1 MITGKRIISYSQAAT
16 DYVSL
21 TEAKQHLRVTSTAD
35 DTYISNLISMAL
47 DMCSQHLGYSVRKAS
62 VQYGFDSLVGQPA
75 IMNPVNGTEQPVG
88 NLLRIPSRVISLDS
102 VQYVDDNNT
111 AQAFTDYI
119 VSPQPLGTYGRTIF
133 VTSAPSSTTDDI
145 TKYLVT
151 VTEGFELATATGVD
165 AGLLFPQAIKF
176 AALLLVG
183 QMYDNRQAIVTGTI
197 QARMEYGIEFLLQ
210 PYRAIQ
216 FI

>member
-1 MITGKRIISYSQAAT
+1 MITGKRIISYSHAAT

-21 TEAKQHLRVTSTAD
+21 AEAKQHLRVTSTAD
-35 DTYISNLISMAL
+35 DTYISNLLSMAI
-47 DMCSQHLGYSVRKAS
+47 DACGQYLGYSVRKAS

-88 NLLRIPSRVISLDS
+88 NLLRIPSRVISLTS

-133 VTSAPSSTTDDI
+133 ITSAPSSTTDDV

-210 PYRAIQ
+210 PYRAMQ

>member
-1 MITGKRIISYSQAAT
+1 MITGKRIISYSHAAT

-21 TEAKQHLRVTSTAD
+21 AEAKQHLRVTSTAD
-35 DTYISNLISMAL
+35 DTYISNLLSMAI
-47 DMCSQHLGYSVRKAS
+47 DACGQYLGYSVRKAS
-62 VQYGFDSLVGQPA
+62 VQYGFDLLVGQPA

-88 NLLRIPSRVISLDS
+88 NLLRIPSRVISLTS

-111 AQAFTDYI
+111 AQAFNDYI

-133 VTSAPSSTTDDI
+133 ITSAPSSTTDDI

-151 VTEGFELATATGVD
+151 VTEGFELATATQVD

-197 QARMEYGIEFLLQ
+197 QARMDYGMEFLLQ
-210 PYRAIQ
+210 PYRAMQ

>member
-1 MITGKRIISYSQAAT
+1 MITGKRIISYSHAAT

-21 TEAKQHLRVTSTAD
+21 AEAKQHLRVTSTAD
-35 DTYISNLISMAL
+35 DTYISNLLSMAI
-47 DMCSQHLGYSVRKAS
+47 DACGQYLGYSVRKAS

-88 NLLRIPSRVISLDS
+88 NLLRIPSRVISLTS

-133 VTSAPSSTTDDI
+133 VTSAPSSTTDDV

-151 VTEGFELATATGVD
+151 VTEGFELATATQVD

>member
-1 MITGKRIISYSQAAT
+1 MITGKRIISYSHAAT

-21 TEAKQHLRVTSTAD
+21 AEAKQHLRVTSTAD
-35 DTYISNLISMAL
+35 DTYISNLLSMAI
-47 DMCSQHLGYSVRKAS
+47 DACGQYLGYSVRKAS

-88 NLLRIPSRVISLDS
+88 NLLRIPSRVISLTS

-111 AQAFTDYI
+111 AQAFMDYI

-133 VTSAPSSTTDDI
+133 VTSAPSSTTDDV

-151 VTEGFELATATGVD
+151 VTEGFELATATQVD

>member
-1 MITGKRIISYSQAAT
+1 MITGKRIISYSHAAT

-21 TEAKQHLRVTSTAD
+21 AEAKQHLRVTSTAD
-35 DTYISNLISMAL
+35 DTYISNLLSMSIDA
-47 DMCSQHLGYSVRKAS
+47 CGQYLGYSVRKAS

-111 AQAFTDYI
+111 AQTFTDYI

-133 VTSAPSSTTDDI
+133 ITSAPSSTTDDV

-151 VTEGFELATATGVD
+151 VTEGFELATATQVD

-183 QMYDNRQAIVTGTI
+183 QMYDNRQATANTS
-197 QARMEYGIEFLLQ
+197 QNSAMEYGIEFLLQ

>member
-1 MITGKRIISYSQAAT
+1 MITGKRIISYSHAAT

-21 TEAKQHLRVTSTAD
+21 AEAKQHLRVTSTAD
-35 DTYISNLISMAL
+35 DTYISNLLSMAI
-47 DMCSQHLGYSVRKAS
+47 DACGQYLGYSVRKAS

-88 NLLRIPSRVISLDS
+88 NLLRIPSRVISLTS

-133 VTSAPSSTTDDI
+133 ITSAPSSTTDDV

-183 QMYDNRQAIVTGTI
+183 QMYDNRQATANTS
-197 QARMEYGIEFLLQ
+197 QNSAMEYGIEFLLQ
-210 PYRAIQ
+210 PYRAMQ

>member
-1 MITGKRIISYSQAAT
+1 
-16 DYVSL
+16 
-21 TEAKQHLRVTSTAD
+21 
-35 DTYISNLISMAL
+35 MAI
-47 DMCSQHLGYSVRKAS
+47 DACGQYLGYSVRKAS

-88 NLLRIPSRVISLDS
+88 NLLRIPSRVISLTS

-133 VTSAPSSTTDDI
+133 ITSAPSSTTDDV

-183 QMYDNRQAIVTGTI
+183 QMYDNRQATANTS
-197 QARMEYGIEFLLQ
+197 QNSAMENGIEFLLQ

>member
-1 MITGKRIISYSQAAT
+1 MITGKRIISYSHAAT

-21 TEAKQHLRVTSTAD
+21 AEAKQHLRVTSTAD
-35 DTYISNLISMAL
+35 DTYISNLLSMAI
-47 DMCSQHLGYSVRKAS
+47 DACGQYLGYSVRKAS

-88 NLLRIPSRVISLDS
+88 NLLRIPSRVISLTS

-111 AQAFTDYI
+111 AQAFNDYI

-133 VTSAPSSTTDDI
+133 ITSAPSSTTDDV

-197 QARMEYGIEFLLQ
+197 QARMEYGMEFLLQ

>member
-1 MITGKRIISYSQAAT
+1 MITGKRIISYSHAAT

-21 TEAKQHLRVTSTAD
+21 AEAKQHLRVTSTAD
-35 DTYISNLISMAL
+35 DTYISNLLSMAI
-47 DMCSQHLGYSVRKAS
+47 DACGQYLGYSVRKAS

-88 NLLRIPSRVISLDS
+88 NLLRIPSRVISLTN

-133 VTSAPSSTTDDI
+133 ITSAPSSTTDDV

-183 QMYDNRQAIVTGTI
+183 QMYDNRQATANTS
-197 QARMEYGIEFLLQ
+197 QNSAMEYGIEFLLQ

>member
-1 MITGKRIISYSQAAT
+1 MITGKRIISYSHAAT

-21 TEAKQHLRVTSTAD
+21 AEAKQHLRVTSTAD
-35 DTYISNLISMAL
+35 DTYISNLLSMAI
-47 DMCSQHLGYSVRKAS
+47 DACGQYLGYSVRKAS

-88 NLLRIPSRVISLDS
+88 NLLRIPSRVISLTS

-111 AQAFTDYI
+111 AQAFNDYI

-133 VTSAPSSTTDDI
+133 ITSAPSSTTDDV

-151 VTEGFELATATGVD
+151 VTEGFELATATQVD

-183 QMYDNRQAIVTGTI
+183 QMYDNRQATANTS
-197 QARMEYGIEFLLQ
+197 QNSAMEYGIEFLLQ
-210 PYRAIQ
+210 PYRAMQ

>member
-1 MITGKRIISYSQAAT
+1 MITGKRIISYSHAAT

-21 TEAKQHLRVTSTAD
+21 AEAKQHLRVTSTAD
-35 DTYISNLISMAL
+35 DTYISNLLSMAI
-47 DMCSQHLGYSVRKAS
+47 DACGQYLGYSVRKAS

-88 NLLRIPSRVISLDS
+88 NLLRIPSRVISLTS

-111 AQAFTDYI
+111 AQAFNDYI

-133 VTSAPSSTTDDI
+133 ITSAPSSTTDDV

-183 QMYDNRQAIVTGTI
+183 QMYDNRQATANTS
-197 QARMEYGIEFLLQ
+197 QNSAMEYGIEFLLQ
-210 PYRAIQ
+210 PYRAMQ

>member
-1 MITGKRIISYSQAAT
+1 MLTGKRIISYSHAAT

-21 TEAKQHLRVTSTAD
+21 AEAKQHLRVTSTAD
-35 DTYISNLISMAL
+35 DTYISNLLSMAI
-47 DMCSQHLGYSVRKAS
+47 DACGQYLGYSVRKAS

-75 IMNPVNGTEQPVG
+75 IMNPINGTEQPVG
-88 NLLRIPSRVISLDS
+88 NLLRIPSRVISLTS

-133 VTSAPSSTTDDI
+133 ITSAPSSTTDDV

-210 PYRAIQ
+210 PYRAMQ

>member
-1 MITGKRIISYSQAAT
+1 
-16 DYVSL
+16 
-21 TEAKQHLRVTSTAD
+21 
-35 DTYISNLISMAL
+35 
-47 DMCSQHLGYSVRKAS
+47 
-62 VQYGFDSLVGQPA
+62 
-75 IMNPVNGTEQPVG
+75 
-88 NLLRIPSRVISLDS
+88 
-102 VQYVDDNNT
+102 
-111 AQAFTDYI
+111 
-119 VSPQPLGTYGRTIF
+119 LGTYGRTIF
-133 VTSAPSSTTDDI
+133 ITSAPSSTTDDV

-197 QARMEYGIEFLLQ
+197 QSQMEYGMEFLLQ
-210 PYRAIQ
+210 PYRAMQ

>member
-1 MITGKRIISYSQAAT
+1 MLTGKRIISYSHAAT

-21 TEAKQHLRVTSTAD
+21 AEAKQHLRVTSTAD
-35 DTYISNLISMAL
+35 DTYISNLLSMAI
-47 DMCSQHLGYSVRKAS
+47 DACGQYLGYSVRKAS

-88 NLLRIPSRVISLDS
+88 NLLRIPSRVISLTS

-133 VTSAPSSTTDDI
+133 ITSAPSSTTDDV

-183 QMYDNRQAIVTGTI
+183 QMYDNRQATANTS
-197 QARMEYGIEFLLQ
+197 QNSAMEYGIEFLLQ

>member
-1 MITGKRIISYSQAAT
+1 MITGKRIISYSHAAT

-21 TEAKQHLRVTSTAD
+21 AEAKQHLRVTSTAD
-35 DTYISNLISMAL
+35 DTYISNLLSMAI
-47 DMCSQHLGYSVRKAS
+47 DACGQYLGYSVRKAS

-88 NLLRIPSRVISLDS
+88 NLLRIPSRVISLTN

-133 VTSAPSSTTDDI
+133 ITSAPSSTTDDV

-151 VTEGFELATATGVD
+151 VTEGFELSTATGVD

-183 QMYDNRQAIVTGTI
+183 QMYDNRQATANTS
-197 QARMEYGIEFLLQ
+197 QNSAMEYGIEFLLQ

>member
-1 MITGKRIISYSQAAT
+1 MITGKRIISYSHAAT

-21 TEAKQHLRVTSTAD
+21 AEAKQHLRVTSTAD
-35 DTYISNLISMAL
+35 DTYISNLLSMAI
-47 DMCSQHLGYSVRKAS
+47 DACGQYLGYSVRKAS

-88 NLLRIPSRVISLDS
+88 NLLRIPSRVISLTS

-133 VTSAPSSTTDDI
+133 ITSAPSSTTDDV

-176 AALLLVG
+176 ASLLLVG

-197 QARMEYGIEFLLQ
+197 QSQMEYGMEFLLQ
-210 PYRAIQ
+210 P
-216 FI
+216 

>member
-1 MITGKRIISYSQAAT
+1 MLTGKRIISYSHAAT

-21 TEAKQHLRVTSTAD
+21 AEAKQHLRVTSTAD
-35 DTYISNLISMAL
+35 DTYISNLLSMAI
-47 DMCSQHLGYSVRKAS
+47 DACGQYLGYSVRKAS

-88 NLLRIPSRVISLDS
+88 NLLRIPSRVISLTS

-133 VTSAPSSTTDDI
+133 ITSAPSSTTDDV

-151 VTEGFELATATGVD
+151 VTEGFELATATQVD

-183 QMYDNRQAIVTGTI
+183 QMYDNRQATANTS
-197 QARMEYGIEFLLQ
+197 QNSAMEYGIEFLLQ

>member
-21 TEAKQHLRVTSTAD
+21 SEAKQHLRVTSTAD

-47 DMCSQHLGYSVRKAS
+47 DMCGQHLGYSVRKA
-62 VQYGFDSLVGQPA
+62 
-75 IMNPVNGTEQPVG
+75 
-88 NLLRIPSRVISLDS
+88 LLRIPSRVISLDS

-133 VTSAPSSTTDDI
+133 ITSAPSSTTDDV

-151 VTEGFELATATGVD
+151 VTEGFELATATQVD

-183 QMYDNRQAIVTGTI
+183 QMYDNRQATANTS
-197 QARMEYGIEFLLQ
+197 QNSAMEYGIEFLLQ

>member
-1 MITGKRIISYSQAAT
+1 MITGKRIISYSHAAT

-21 TEAKQHLRVTSTAD
+21 AEAKQHLRVTSTAD
-35 DTYISNLISMAL
+35 DTYISNLLSMAI
-47 DMCSQHLGYSVRKAS
+47 DACGQYLGYSVRKAS

-88 NLLRIPSRVISLDS
+88 NLLRIPSRVISLTN

-133 VTSAPSSTTDDI
+133 ITSAPSSTTDDV

-183 QMYDNRQAIVTGTI
+183 QMYDNRQATANTS
-197 QARMEYGIEFLLQ
+197 QNSAMEYGIEFLLQ
-210 PYRAIQ
+210 PYRAMQ

>member
-1 MITGKRIISYSQAAT
+1 MYIARELISKDHADTAYITLA
-16 DYVSL
+16 
-21 TEAKQHLRVTSTAD
+21 EAKQHLRVTSTAD

-47 DMCSQHLGYSVRKAS
+47 DMCGQHLGYSVRKAS

-133 VTSAPSSTTDDI
+133 ITSAPSSTTDDV

-151 VTEGFELATATGVD
+151 VTEGFELATATQVD

-183 QMYDNRQAIVTGTI
+183 QMYDNRQATANTS
-197 QARMEYGIEFLLQ
+197 QNSAMEYGIEFLLQ

>member
-1 MITGKRIISYSQAAT
+1 MITGKRIISYSHAAT

-21 TEAKQHLRVTSTAD
+21 AEAKQHLRVTSTAD
-35 DTYISNLISMAL
+35 DTYISNLLSMAI
-47 DMCSQHLGYSVRKAS
+47 DACGQYLGYSVRKAS

-88 NLLRIPSRVISLDS
+88 NLLRIPSRVISLTS

-111 AQAFTDYI
+111 AQAFMDYI

-133 VTSAPSSTTDDI
+133 VTSAPSSTTDDV

-151 VTEGFELATATGVD
+151 VTEGFELATATQVD

-183 QMYDNRQAIVTGTI
+183 QMYDNRQATANTS
-197 QARMEYGIEFLLQ
+197 QNSAMEYGIEFLLQ
-210 PYRAIQ
+210 PYRAMQ

>member
-1 MITGKRIISYSQAAT
+1 MITGKRIISYSHAAT

-21 TEAKQHLRVTSTAD
+21 AEAKQHLRVTSTAD
-35 DTYISNLISMAL
+35 DTYISNLLSMAI
-47 DMCSQHLGYSVRKAS
+47 DACGQYLGYSVRKAS

-133 VTSAPSSTTDDI
+133 ITSAPSSTTDDV

-183 QMYDNRQAIVTGTI
+183 QMYDNRQATANTS
-197 QARMEYGIEFLLQ
+197 QNSAMEYGIEFLLQ

>member
-1 MITGKRIISYSQAAT
+1 MITGKRIISYSQTAT

-21 TEAKQHLRVTSTAD
+21 AEAKQHLRVTSTAD
-35 DTYISNLISMAL
+35 DIYISNLISMAL
-47 DMCSQHLGYSVRKAS
+47 DICGQHLGYSVRKAS

-183 QMYDNRQAIVTGTI
+183 QMYDNRQATS
-197 QARMEYGIEFLLQ
+197 ASNLNSAMEYGIEFLLQ

>member
-1 MITGKRIISYSQAAT
+1 MITGKRIISYSHAAT

-21 TEAKQHLRVTSTAD
+21 AEAKQHLRVTSTAD
-35 DTYISNLISMAL
+35 DTYISNLLSMAI
-47 DMCSQHLGYSVRKAS
+47 DACGQYLGYSVRKAS

-88 NLLRIPSRVISLDS
+88 NLLRIPSRVISLTS

-133 VTSAPSSTTDDI
+133 VTSAPSSTTDDV

-197 QARMEYGIEFLLQ
+197 QARMEYGMEFLLQ
-210 PYRAIQ
+210 PYRAMQ

>member
-1 MITGKRIISYSQAAT
+1 
-16 DYVSL
+16 
-21 TEAKQHLRVTSTAD
+21 LRVTSTAD
-35 DTYISNLISMAL
+35 DTYISNLLSMAI
-47 DMCSQHLGYSVRKAS
+47 DACGQYLGYSVRKAS

-88 NLLRIPSRVISLDS
+88 NLLRIPSRVISLTS

-111 AQAFTDYI
+111 AQTFTDYI

-133 VTSAPSSTTDDI
+133 ITSAPSSTTDDV

-151 VTEGFELATATGVD
+151 VTEGFELATATQVD

-183 QMYDNRQAIVTGTI
+183 QMYDNRQATANTS
-197 QARMEYGIEFLLQ
+197 QNSAMEYGIEFLLQ

>member
-1 MITGKRIISYSQAAT
+1 MITGKRIISYSHAAT

-21 TEAKQHLRVTSTAD
+21 AEAKQHLRVTSTAD
-35 DTYISNLISMAL
+35 DTYISNLLSMAI
-47 DMCSQHLGYSVRKAS
+47 DACGQYLGYSVRKAS

-111 AQAFTDYI
+111 AQAFNDYI

-133 VTSAPSSTTDDI
+133 ITSAPSSTTDDV

-183 QMYDNRQAIVTGTI
+183 QMYDNRQATANTS
-197 QARMEYGIEFLLQ
+197 QNSAMEYGIEFLLQ

>member
-1 MITGKRIISYSQAAT
+1 MITGKRIISYSHAAT

-21 TEAKQHLRVTSTAD
+21 AEAKQHLRVTSTAD
-35 DTYISNLISMAL
+35 DTYISNLLSMAI
-47 DMCSQHLGYSVRKAS
+47 DACGQYLGYSVRKAS

-88 NLLRIPSRVISLDS
+88 NLLRIPSRVISLTS

-111 AQAFTDYI
+111 AQAFNDYI

-133 VTSAPSSTTDDI
+133 ITSAPSSTTDDV

>member
-1 MITGKRIISYSQAAT
+1 
-16 DYVSL
+16 
-21 TEAKQHLRVTSTAD
+21 
-35 DTYISNLISMAL
+35 
-47 DMCSQHLGYSVRKAS
+47 
-62 VQYGFDSLVGQPA
+62 
-75 IMNPVNGTEQPVG
+75 MNPVNGTEQPVG

-111 AQAFTDYI
+111 AQTFTDYI

-133 VTSAPSSTTDDI
+133 ITSAPSSTTDDV

-151 VTEGFELATATGVD
+151 VTEGFELATATQVD

-183 QMYDNRQAIVTGTI
+183 QMYDNRQATANTS
-197 QARMEYGIEFLLQ
+197 QNSAMEYGIEFLLQ

>member
-1 MITGKRIISYSQAAT
+1 MITGKRIISYSHAAT

-21 TEAKQHLRVTSTAD
+21 AEAKQHLRVTSTAD
-35 DTYISNLISMAL
+35 DTYISNLLSMAI
-47 DMCSQHLGYSVRKAS
+47 DACGQYLGYSVRKAS

-88 NLLRIPSRVISLDS
+88 NLLRIPSRVISLTS

-133 VTSAPSSTTDDI
+133 ITSAPSSTTDDV

-197 QARMEYGIEFLLQ
+197 QARMEYGMEFLLQ
-210 PYRAIQ
+210 PYRAMQ

>member
-21 TEAKQHLRVTSTAD
+21 AEAKQHLRVTSTAD

-47 DMCSQHLGYSVRKAS
+47 DMCGQHLGYSVRKAS

-88 NLLRIPSRVISLDS
+88 NLLRIPSRVISLTS

-133 VTSAPSSTTDDI
+133 ITSAPSSTTDDI

-183 QMYDNRQAIVTGTI
+183 QMYDNRQATANTS
-197 QARMEYGIEFLLQ
+197 QNSAMEYGIEFLLQ

>member
-1 MITGKRIISYSQAAT
+1 MLTGKRIISYSHAAT

-21 TEAKQHLRVTSTAD
+21 AEAKQHLRVTSTAD
-35 DTYISNLISMAL
+35 DTYISNLLSMAI
-47 DMCSQHLGYSVRKAS
+47 DACGQYLGYSVRKAS

-75 IMNPVNGTEQPVG
+75 IMNPINGTEQPVG
-88 NLLRIPSRVISLDS
+88 NLLRNPSRVISLTS

-133 VTSAPSSTTDDI
+133 ITSAPSSTTDDV

-183 QMYDNRQAIVTGTI
+183 QMYENRQAIVTGTI

-210 PYRAIQ
+210 PYRAMQ

>member
-1 MITGKRIISYSQAAT
+1 MITGKRIISYSHAAT

-21 TEAKQHLRVTSTAD
+21 AEAKQHLRVTSTAD
-35 DTYISNLISMAL
+35 DTYISNLLSMAI
-47 DMCSQHLGYSVRKAS
+47 DACGQYLGYSVRKAS

-88 NLLRIPSRVISLDS
+88 NLLRIPSRVISLTS

-111 AQAFTDYI
+111 AQAFNDYI

-133 VTSAPSSTTDDI
+133 ITSAPSSTTDDV

-197 QARMEYGIEFLLQ
+197 QARMEYGMEFLLQ
-210 PYRAIQ
+210 PYRAMQ